1 MSSRSEATLTLD
13 LADGNPYPLGLRIR
27 ATTCSAHHCETT
39 VSWWVMISTYCVL
52 RICDTCSI
60 QSSRMDNVSTQWG
73 CIWIMHNS
81 VLFHAMVRAY
91 TNVLTGLKAPN
102 TWERMVT
109 DRWVCHETRYDFTSL
124 KNLSHSTS
132 VSIQS
137 VLKRV
142 STEKGQFP
150 FQITNINKFNVTN
163 LGPDSVSLVV
173 S

>member
-73 CIWIMHNS
+73 RIWIMRNS
-81 VLFHAMVRAY
+81 VLYHAMVRAY
-91 TNVLTGLKAPN
+91 TT
-102 TWERMVT
+102 
-109 DRWVCHETRYDFTSL
+109 CS
-124 KNLSHSTS
+124 
-132 VSIQS
+132 
-137 VLKRV
+137 RV
-142 STEKGQFP
+142 SRRLIHEREWLRIDECVMRLDAISHLSKTFHTQHP
-150 FQITNINKFNVTN
+150 CLYN
-163 LGPDSVSLVV
+163 LY
-173 S
+173 